1 MLTAPIL
8 VSTELQL
15 PLKQVDTK
23 VVRSVIAHT
32 YLQLARILTVNNSN
46 RWMFQE
52 ADSAGCFVESEF
64 TREHRREIGEYLVP
78 PRLPAYKAL
87 AAMAKRQR
95 FASREKDDIMK
106 RMQSR
111 VTQGLKV
118 SRKVISTIGILY
130 YTLMNRSVRFY
141 GP

>member
-64 TREHRREIGEYLVP
+64 TREHRREIGEYLAP

-87 AAMAKRQR
+87 AAMAKRKR
-95 FASREKDDIMK
+95 FASREKDDIIK
-106 RMQSR
+106 RM
-111 VTQGLKV
+111 
-118 SRKVISTIGILY
+118 
-130 YTLMNRSVRFY
+130 
-141 GP
+141 